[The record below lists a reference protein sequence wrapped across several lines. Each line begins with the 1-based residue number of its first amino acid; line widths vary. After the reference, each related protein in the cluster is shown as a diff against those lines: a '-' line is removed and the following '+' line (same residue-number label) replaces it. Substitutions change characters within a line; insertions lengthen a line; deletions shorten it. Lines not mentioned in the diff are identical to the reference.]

1 MNKKKFIVFNSSLT
15 LKPGGQNVLS
25 FFLSLLLQPSCLI
38 ICLSLSHSRYNW
50 LMTFSSCES
59 TTKEEKRESV
69 CAGAQPYALLLAV
82 LLPVRNPTVMYS
94 CSRSWAY
101 DPATIPMLLSRP
113 PAMTTGRWPKYA
125 LNAEPTGAESQTS
138 TQL

>member
-1 MNKKKFIVFNSSLT
+1 MGKMFF
-15 LKPGGQNVLS
+15 LS
-25 FFLSLLLQPSCLI
+25 FFLCSYSTTF
-38 ICLSLSHSRYNW
+38 LSHHMLFPLPYSRYNW
-50 LMTFSSCES
+50 LMTFSSCEP
-59 TTKEEKRESV
+59 TMKQGKRECV

-138 TQL
+138 T